1 MFSQGYLIDTQLCIA
16 ALWLF
21 YIALLHRRTQPAAA
35 RIYLLALVPAGLLL
49 PLLRI
54 PLLPPVP
61 IPAPATPICVTEAV
75 PFDLSDQPSEAISWW
90 KILTWLYWSGTAVI
104 GIYAIA
110 GIIRAWRQV
119 KKASGKM
126 IGGDR
131 VVFSSRVAGAYS
143 VFGTIFVNDKY
154 ENSPVLGQI
163 LAHERSHIRHRH
175 SLDLLWMSLWRS
187 LIWFNPFVW
196 HIFKL
201 LREVHEYQADR
212 DVIRQGMAVG
222 PYIDLLICTE
232 AGIYPGTANALC
244 YSLTKKRL
252 KMITRATRSMSVG
265 GYFRLAALLPL
276 TGLLLGAFS
285 LTAKAAEPVTPHSQP
300 AVPATLVD
308 TLKRIDLQVERIPDT
323 LDLRVEPVA
332 KAPDK
337 NLNMID
343 LDVRRDM
350 FSKANDA
357 DSHPLFVVDGII
369 VKGAKSFDDIKPKSY
384 RQITVLKGESAT
396 KTYGE
401 QGRNGVIVITTDRQ
415 ENQSKVKLSGQIA
428 IQNGELRMPQE
439 SFIGTSGSFDSIH
452 GRRVTVRISNA
463 ERKKGITAAAKLL
476 EEHPDLFY
484 ATPEGGVTN
493 REPVSVKIL
502 NEK

>member
-21 YIALLHRRTQPAAA
+21 YIAVLHRRTQLAAA

-54 PLLPPVP
+54 PLLPAPEIAASPV
-61 IPAPATPICVTEAV
+61 
-75 PFDLSDQPSEAISWW
+75 
-90 KILTWLYWSGTAVI
+90 
-104 GIYAIA
+104 
-110 GIIRAWRQV
+110 
-119 KKASGKM
+119 M
-126 IGGDR
+126 IGTLPPLDLPPTAAAAPKTDWTPWILGLLYGLG
-131 VVFSSRVAGAYS
+131 VLVFAALMIVNMFRTHRQLNRTVRGEVIFSQTVAGAYS
-143 VFGTIFVNDKY
+143 VFGRIFVNDKFKD
-154 ENSPVLGQI
+154 SPLLGQI
-163 LAHERSHIRHRH
+163 LAHERSHIGHRH
-175 SLDLLWMSLWRS
+175 SLDLLWMSLGRA
-187 LIWFNPFVW
+187 LLWFNPLVW
-196 HIFKL
+196 HTFRM
-201 LREVHEYQADR
+201 LREVHEFQADR
-212 DVIRQGMAVG
+212 DVIRQGNPVV
-222 PYIDLLICTE
+222 PYVELLIGTE
-232 AGIYPGTANALC
+232 AGIYPGTANGLC
-244 YSLTKKRL
+244 YALTKKRL
-252 KMITRATRSMSVG
+252 KMIAQATCGAGVG
-265 GYFRLAALLPL
+265 GYLRLAALVPL

-285 LTAKAAEPVTPHSQP
+285 LTAQAAESVTPQPLP
-300 AVPATLVD
+300 AVPAAPVD
-308 TLKRIDLQVERIPDT
+308 TLRRIELHVERIPDT

-332 KAPDK
+332 EAPDK

-343 LDVRRDM
+343 LDVRRDTT
-350 FSKANDA
+350 SKANDA

-415 ENQSKVKLSGQIA
+415 ENQSGVKLSGQIA

-439 SFIGTSGSFDSIH
+439 SFIGTSGSFDSIN
-452 GRRVTVRISNA
+452 GRRVTVRISKS

-493 REPVSVKIL
+493 REPVSVSMY
-502 NEK
+502 NEE